1 MDHPKGGSTVKR
13 ILRELRHDLKEPGLN
28 ILALPI
34 VSLLFLLLT
43 CVVQDRLGDN
53 NTVTLAML
61 EVLIPFL
68 GGYASLM
75 LMQGLLDTEGCDTL
89 FTYPRS
95 NLYWGLIRQLR
106 LFVVQAVHIVIVC
119 LAVAIIVPSTLFSK
133 LFLLTLA
140 QSFAVMAAAFCGVAV
155 TRSVGMGLVILL
167 AFIGIQITLGREY
180 DVFNWLYVLTGHM
193 PDNRTLVVICARSIL
208 IGVAGGFVGQL
219 WVRP

>member
-1 MDHPKGGSTVKR
+1 MDHQKGGGTVKR

-28 ILALPI
+28 ILALPM

-43 CVVQDRLGDN
+43 CAVQN
-53 NTVTLAML
+53 QTVTLAML

-89 FTYPRS
+89 FSYPRS

-106 LFVVQAVHIVIVC
+106 LFVVQAVHTAIVC
-119 LAVAIIVPSTLFSK
+119 LAVAVIVPQASFPE

-180 DVFNWLYVLTGHM
+180 GFFNWLYVLTGHI
-193 PDNRTLVVICARSIL
+193 PDNGTLSAICARSIL
-208 IGVAGGFVGQL
+208 IGAAGGFVGQL
-219 WVRP
+219 RVRP

>member
-1 MDHPKGGSTVKR
+1 MKR

-28 ILALPI
+28 ILVLPA
-34 VSLLFLLLT
+34 VSLLFLLLA
-43 CVVQDRLGDN
+43 VVRERLGAGG
-53 NTVTLAML
+53 TVTLAML

-75 LMQGLLDTEGCDTL
+75 LMQGVLDTEGGGIL
-89 FTYPRS
+89 FSYPRS

-106 LFVVQAVHIVIVC
+106 LFAVQAVHTAIVC
-119 LAVAIIVPSTLFSK
+119 LAVAAIVPKASFSE

-140 QSFAVMAAAFCGVAV
+140 QSFAVMAAAFCSVAA

-180 DVFNWLYVLTGHM
+180 GIFNWLYVLTGNM
-193 PDNRTLVVICARSIL
+193 PDNGTLSAICARSVL
-208 IGVAGGFVGQL
+208 IGAAGGFVGQL

>member
-1 MDHPKGGSTVKR
+1 MDHQKGGGTVKR

-43 CVVQDRLGDN
+43 CVVQDQ
-53 NTVTLAML
+53 TVTLAML

-89 FTYPRS
+89 FSYPRS

-106 LFVVQAVHIVIVC
+106 LFVVQAVHTVIVC
-119 LAVAIIVPSTLFSK
+119 LAVAIIVPQTSFPE

-180 DVFNWLYVLTGHM
+180 AVFNWLYVLTGHI
-193 PDNRTLVVICARSIL
+193 PDNGTLVTICARSIL
-208 IGVAGGFVGQL
+208 IGAAGGFVGQL
-219 WVRP
+219 RVRP

>member
-1 MDHPKGGSTVKR
+1 MKR

-43 CVVQDRLGDN
+43 CVVQDQ
-53 NTVTLAML
+53 TVTLAML

-89 FTYPRS
+89 FSYPRS

-106 LFVVQAVHIVIVC
+106 LFAVQAVHTAIVC
-119 LAVAIIVPSTLFSK
+119 LAVAVIVPQASFPE

-180 DVFNWLYVLTGHM
+180 GVFNWLYVLTGDI
-193 PDNRTLVVICARSIL
+193 PDNGTLVAICARSVL
-208 IGVAGGFVGQL
+208 IGAAGGFVGQL
-219 WVRP
+219 RVRP